1 MCEQSVL
8 NVLNLEEKKSKY
20 GSPASYPKRKEDLK
34 ILLKISHK
42 KKRLTE
48 ISGTQRTHLLISK
61 AVFLLF

>member
-34 ILLKISHK
+34 ILPKKCLK
-42 KKRLTE
+42 KKKKK
-48 ISGTQRTHLLISK
+48 THRNIRHTTHTYLDQ
-61 AVFLLF
+61 